1 VSVKWPR
8 IPPVA
13 PGPLNLL
20 VMSAAFVIF
29 GLSLV
34 FQPHRWASTPAYHV
48 LLEIF
53 TAQAWGGLFLA
64 SGVTLGAA
72 VRLYPRRWLTVAALM
87 LALALT
93 VGWMLAFIVRYLTN
107 PATTPETWVSWAVFG
122 FLLVQAGAGLDKP
135 RDPGGR
141 ELPEIGAYRQA
152 VSDTLAASA
161 RNRETA
167 VLAALEADAAR
178 LRDRVTAA
186 CDDYAAALA
195 AVTPAGAMPAGDPA
209 RTALGEA
216 RNALLRAEE
225 AFTRATGK
233 SASDQDVP

>member
-1 VSVKWPR
+1 MT
-8 IPPVA
+8 
-13 PGPLNLL
+13 PGRLNLL
-20 VMSAAFVIF
+20 VMSAAFIIF

-34 FQPHRWASTPAYHV
+34 LQPHRWASTPAYHV

-53 TAQAWGGLFLA
+53 AAPAWGALFLA
-64 SGVTLGAA
+64 SGVMLGAA
-72 VRLYPRRWLTVAALM
+72 VRLYPRRWVAVAALM

-93 VGWMLAFIVRYLTN
+93 AGWMLAFVVRYLTN
-107 PATTPETWVSWAVFG
+107 PDTTPETWVSWAVFG
-122 FLLVQAGAGLDKP
+122 FLLLRAASGLDGP
-135 RDPGGR
+135 RDPAAR
-141 ELPEIGAYRQA
+141 ELPEVGAYRQA
-152 VSDTLAASA
+152 VGDALAAAASDRKA
-161 RNRETA
+161 
-167 VLAALEADAAR
+167 AALGVLDAEAAR
-178 LRDRVTAA
+178 LRDRVGAA

-233 SASDQDVP
+233 PASGQ

>member
-1 VSVKWPR
+1 
-8 IPPVA
+8 VA
-13 PGPLNLL
+13 PGRLNLL
-20 VMSAAFVIF
+20 VMSAAFIVF
-29 GLSLV
+29 GLSLAL
-34 FQPHRWASTPAYHV
+34 QPHRWASTPAYHV

-53 TAQAWGGLFLA
+53 SAHAWGGLFLA

-72 VRLYPRRWLTVAALM
+72 AWPFPRRWLTVAALM
-87 LALALT
+87 LAMALT
-93 VGWMLAFIVRYLTN
+93 AGWMLAFVVRYLTN
-107 PATTPETWVSWAVFG
+107 PDTTPETWVSWAVFG
-122 FLLVQAGAGLDKP
+122 FLLLGAASGLDRP
-135 RDPGGR
+135 RDPAAR

-152 VSDTLAASA
+152 VSDALASA
-161 RNRETA
+161 ARDQKTVA
-167 VLAALEADAAR
+167 LIALEAEAAR
-178 LRDRVTAA
+178 LRDRVGAA

-233 SASDQDVP
+233 PASGQ